1 MKLWQGLMAF
11 PLGVAAAGVT
21 YDLYKRIVGTMAN
34 SSVRSEETVSSAMV
48 ASAGKMIM
56 PFHPRIA
63 VVELFGSIYGGAR
76 ISELVG
82 LLDALRSD
90 ARVKSVVLEVDCP
103 GGSAPACHYLYRS
116 VSRLA
121 SRKPVIAFVRG
132 VGASGGYMV
141 SCAATKIIAMPSS
154 IVGSIGVILVSPV
167 LKDLLKRLGIEMS
180 VTKSGPFK
188 DMGAFYREATEEE
201 DKKKQELIDEFYQE
215 FVELVARSRSMT
227 VDEVRDHATG
237 EIFTAKKAKEY
248 GLVDDVGDMESAL
261 DLAAQLGR
269 VPRRVVYVRPR
280 RPLMQRL
287 MSRFAASMAEEIRT
301 DLDWRLGTHVYY

>member
-11 PLGVAAAGVT
+11 PLGLAVGGAT
-21 YDLYKRIVGTMAN
+21 YDLYKRVIRSTTGP
-34 SSVRSEETVSSAMV
+34 SLRSEAAVGSTAM
-48 ASAGKMIM
+48 APAGKMIM

-63 VVELFGSIYGGAR
+63 VVELFGPIYGGTRA
-76 ISELVG
+76 SEFVG
-82 LLDALRSD
+82 LLDTLRSD

-103 GGSAPACHYLYRS
+103 GGSAPASHYLYGA

-121 SRKPVIAFVRG
+121 SQKPVIAFVRG

-167 LKDLLKRLGIEMS
+167 LKELLNRLGIDMS

-201 DKKKQELIDEFYQE
+201 EKKKQELINEF
-215 FVELVARSRSMT
+215 L
-227 VDEVRDHATG
+227 
-237 EIFTAKKAKEY
+237 
-248 GLVDDVGDMESAL
+248 
-261 DLAAQLGR
+261 
-269 VPRRVVYVRPR
+269 RRVRGVGRP
-280 RPLMQRL
+280 
-287 MSRFAASMAEEIRT
+287 
-301 DLDWRLGTHVYY
+301 V